1 MGKFQNPAYRRYLA
15 RVAVA
20 MSLYLISIF
29 AAVRLVVH
37 GGVGGPAA
45 YALAVLPGLCIVAVF
60 WAVARLIIEQE
71 DEYQRMLLVR
81 QTLVATGFSLS
92 LASVWGFF
100 EAFNLAPHIDAYY
113 VAILWFAGLGIGAL
127 YNRLTLG
134 DGGCS

>member
-1 MGKFQNPAYRRYLA
+1 MGKFQNPAYRRYVA

-20 MSLYLISIF
+20 MTLYIVSMF

-45 YALAVLPGLCIVAVF
+45 YALAVLPGLCLVAVF

-113 VAILWFAGLGIGAL
+113 VAILWFAGLGVGAL
-127 YNRLTLG
+127 YNRLTIG

>member
-20 MSLYLISIF
+20 MTLYIISIF
-29 AAVRLVVH
+29 IAVRLVVH

-113 VAILWFAGLGIGAL
+113 VAILWFAGLGVGAL
-127 YNRLTLG
+127 YNRLTIG